1 MSNPTVLSCIRHG
14 LVKFNMCNGPKGVR
28 YRCSACQVEAVSK
41 RRKALKALAVHYL
54 GGECEDCGYNKSIS
68 AMEFHHRDPS
78 QKDFSIA
85 GSGVTRS
92 FESMKVEL
100 DKCKLL
106 CANCHRE
113 EHARLQELVD
123 DNRIAG
129 FVESLFQ
136 QWAV

>member
-1 MSNPTVLSCIRHG
+1 MSNLNVMRCPRHG
-14 LVKFNMCNGPKGVR
+14 FGKFNRCVDGKNVR
-28 YRCSACQVEAVSK
+28 YRCAACQVEAVSK
-41 RRKALKALAVHYL
+41 RRRALKALAVHYL
-54 GGECEDCGYNKSIS
+54 GGKCEDCGYNKSIA

-113 EHARLQELVD
+113 EHTRLNESTEDARIFE
-123 DNRIAG
+123 IIETHFA
-129 FVESLFQ
+129 
-136 QWAV
+136 QWVL